1 MRDPAL
7 ILQADSPEAVR
18 RTLVDV
24 EHLTRDRGLHAVGFL
39 TYEAGEAFGLR
50 VHPTRDGALPLA
62 WFGLYPA
69 SHVIVTGQP
78 EHSAEYTL
86 GPLVPSVDA
95 RAFAAAIARIRTHL
109 LDGDTYQVNYTFRVE
124 GTFAGEAEAL
134 FADLVARQQGQYSA
148 YIDLGDT
155 VICSASPELFFEIEG
170 ADIVAR
176 PMKGTTARG
185 LTLEED
191 RARAA
196 ALATSEKNRAENV
209 MVVDMVRN
217 DLGRVADTGS
227 VRVEGLCTVER
238 YPNVWQMTSTV
249 RGRSLAPLADIFEAL
264 HPSASITGAPK
275 VRTMEL
281 LRELESSPRGVY
293 TGAIGHVPPDGLA
306 RFNVAIRTAVIERT
320 RGHVSFG
327 VGSGVVWDSVAE
339 AEYAECLLKASVLGQ
354 RAEPFDLLETLLWTE
369 ADGFALLD
377 RHLDRLTD
385 SAAYFGVPVDRR
397 AIEEALRAAVDE
409 QSGARRV
416 RLLVGP
422 TGVPRV
428 EHQPHAPHPDV
439 MRVGLAPFPVDA
451 TDRFLFHKTTRR
463 DVYSRARAAVP
474 GVDEVLLWNGRAE
487 VTEATTMNVIVELDG
502 MRWTPPVACGLLPG
516 TWRGRL
522 LDAGLVRER
531 VIAVQEL
538 DRATGIWLVNSVH
551 GERRV
556 ELVQR

>member
-7 ILQADSPEAVR
+7 ILQADSPDAVR

-39 TYEAGEAFGLR
+39 TYEAGAAFGLR
-50 VHPTRDGALPLA
+50 VHHPSDGALPLA

-69 SHVIVTGQP
+69 SNVIVTGQP
-78 EHSAEYTL
+78 AHSGEYTL

-95 RAFAAAIARIRTHL
+95 RAFDAAIARIRAHL
-109 LDGDTYQVNYTFRVE
+109 LDGDTYQVNYTFRME
-124 GTFAGEAEAL
+124 GAFDGEAEAL

-148 YIDLGDT
+148 YIDLGHT
-155 VICSASPELFFEIEG
+155 AICSASPELFFAIEG

-185 LTLEED
+185 LTNED
-191 RARAA
+191 DHARAV
-196 ALATSEKNRAENV
+196 ALAASEKNRAENV

-227 VRVEGLCTVER
+227 VRVEDLCTVER

-306 RFNVAIRTAVIERT
+306 CFNVAIRTAVVDRT
-320 RGHVSFG
+320 RGQVTFG

-339 AEYAECLLKASVLGQ
+339 AEYEECLLKASVLGQ
-354 RAEPFDLLETLLWTE
+354 RAEPFDLLETLLWTPT
-369 ADGFALLD
+369 DGFVLLD
-377 RHLDRLTD
+377 RHLDRVMA
-385 SAAYFGVPVDRR
+385 SAAYFGVPADRR
-397 AIEEALRAAVDE
+397 TLEDSLVAAVAE

-422 TGVPRV
+422 TGVPYV
-428 EHQPHAPHPDV
+428 EYQAHVPHPDV

-474 GVDEVLLWNGRAE
+474 SVDEVLLWNARAE
-487 VTEATTMNVIVELDG
+487 VTEATTMNVVVEIDG
-502 MRWTPPVACGLLPG
+502 ARWTPPVSCGLLPG
-516 TWRGRL
+516 TWRARL
-522 LDAGLVRER
+522 LDESLVRKR
-531 VIAVQEL
+531 VITVQDL

-556 ELVQR
+556 ELVRH

>member
-7 ILQADSPEAVR
+7 ILQADSPDAVR

-69 SHVIVTGQP
+69 SNVIVTGQP
-78 EHSAEYTL
+78 EHSGEYTL

-109 LDGDTYQVNYTFRVE
+109 LDGDTYQVNYTFRME
-124 GTFAGEAEAL
+124 GTFAGQAEAL

-185 LTLEED
+185 LTSED
-191 RARAA
+191 DQTRAVTLAA
-196 ALATSEKNRAENV
+196 SEKNRAENV

-227 VRVEGLCTVER
+227 VRVEDLCSVER

-275 VRTMEL
+275 IRTMEL

-339 AEYAECLLKASVLGQ
+339 AEYAECLLKASVLDQ
-354 RAEPFDLLETLLWTE
+354 RTEPFDLLETLLWTE
-369 ADGFALLD
+369 ADGFALLG

-385 SAAYFGVPVDRR
+385 TGAYFGVPVDRR
-397 AIEEALRAAVDE
+397 AIEEALLAAVAE

-422 TGVPRV
+422 TGGARV

-439 MRVGLAPFPVDA
+439 MRVGLAPFAVDA

-474 GVDEVLLWNGRAE
+474 AVDEVLLWNAHAE

-502 MRWTPPVACGLLPG
+502 MRWTPPVTCGLLPG

-522 LDAGLVRER
+522 LDEGLVRER
-531 VIAVQEL
+531 VITLQEL
-538 DRATGIWLVNSVH
+538 DRATAIWLVNSVH

-556 ELVQR
+556 ELVRR